1 MINKFS
7 LGMIA
12 FAMTFLSGC
21 GYSDYTPTLKIG
33 GTVSGLPKSVDVVL
47 MNNGDR
53 VNTIYAENGEFT
65 FKTQVAYGA
74 SYKVEILTQPGAFK
88 WCYVANGSGQKVTAD
103 VTNISVACEDAKV
116 EVTNILSPGVST
128 DISGLAVS
136 PSGEVF
142 VSQETGR
149 NISKVEALNTLT
161 PYATNLLNPHD
172 IAFDET
178 GNIYYLGNTDESIIY
193 TLDKNKA
200 ETRFGVIRPGLRWDY
215 ILNGVRGLQID
226 RTTGKFYLTSGTQG
240 LVGSYD
246 PKTKEEKAYEITIY
260 THQDGEVILY
270 NNRDYL
276 SLSSSVA
283 TDKLGNIYTADLNF
297 IGVSKIDKTGV
308 SHNYAGFFQQA
319 QLGQVRNGT
328 GSEATFASPQGITSD
343 RSGYVYVV
351 DPGTM
356 VIRQIAPSDA
366 DPNVGVVTTLKTNGV
381 NISLGQWR
389 YAPPDIAT
397 MRITTGFDGA
407 LYTLDQTTG
416 EIKRIR
422 AVAPR

>member
-1 MINKFS
+1 MINKFF

-21 GYSDYTPTLKIG
+21 SYSDYTPTLEIG

-88 WCYVANGSGQKVTAD
+88 WCYVANGSGQVIAD
-103 VTNISVACEDAKV
+103 VTNISVVCEDAKV

-142 VSQETGR
+142 VSQRTGR
-149 NISKVEALNTLT
+149 NISKVEALNALT

-172 IAFDET
+172 IVFDET
-178 GNIYYLGNTDESIIY
+178 GNIYYLGNTDESVIY

-200 ETRFGVIRPGLRWDY
+200 ETRFGVMGPSLSWKY
-215 ILNGVRGLQID
+215 VLNGARGLQID

-240 LVGSYD
+240 LVDSYD

-260 THQDGEVILY
+260 SPQNVAIPY
-270 NNRDYL
+270 NHEGYL

-283 TDKLGNIYTADLNF
+283 TDKLGNIYTADLDF
-297 IGVSKIDKTGV
+297 IGVSKIDKAGV
-308 SHNYAGFFQQA
+308 SRNYAGFFQKSEN
-319 QLGQVRNGT
+319 GIVRNGT
-328 GSEATFASPQGITSD
+328 GSEATFTSPQGITSD

-366 DPNVGVVTTLKTNGV
+366 DPNVGTVTTLKTNGV
-381 NISLGQWR
+381 DISLGQYR
-389 YAPPDIAT
+389 VIAPPHIVT